1 MIYILIVAIEFLLAF
16 VGVAL
21 LVRHNNHKA

>member
-1 MIYILIVAIEFLLAF
+1 MMYILIVAFEFLVAF

-21 LVRHNNHKA
+21 LIRFYNHKS